1 MVMRPVVAAGFLAL
15 MQPTPHAI
23 IVKAMFHRLT
33 GEFMKLAKLPFAVV
47 LAWLVFDE
55 LPDMFIWIGGA
66 IIFASTAYITRRE
79 AIARKA
85 DRPPGSGRAAASL

>member
-1 MVMRPVVAAGFLAL
+1 
-15 MQPTPHAI
+15 
-23 IVKAMFHRLT
+23 
-33 GEFMKLAKLPFAVV
+33 VV